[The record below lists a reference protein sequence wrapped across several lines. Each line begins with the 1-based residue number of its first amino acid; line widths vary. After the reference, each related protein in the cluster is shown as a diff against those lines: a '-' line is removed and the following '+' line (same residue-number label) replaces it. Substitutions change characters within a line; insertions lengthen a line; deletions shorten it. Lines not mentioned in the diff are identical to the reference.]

1 MALIKRGKTWHTHFF
16 VDGQRFRQSLQ
27 TSDWR
32 EAQKREKQLMAQ
44 ASQGRLAPLN
54 HQFSKLTFEE
64 AGAKNLAER
73 IAHLAPRSVQTE
85 RERLRP
91 LCAAFGPI
99 KVTRISVEMVRTYM
113 AERKASNVANKTI
126 NLELGVL
133 RCVMKRAKLWH
144 LYADEIKPLPVHT
157 QIGRAMTLEEK
168 LRLAK
173 TAAMKPEWQNARLA
187 MVLAL
192 NTTMRACEIKALR
205 WYDVDFL
212 AGTVTIRKSKTEA
225 GHRMIPLNEDAL
237 CAMRELYRRASAIGG
252 THPDHYVFPA
262 CENGHFNPTTPQK
275 SWRSA
280 WRSLRKAAG
289 VIALRFHDLR
299 HHAITELAESQASD
313 ATIMAIAGH
322 VSRQMLEHY
331 SHVRLEL
338 KRKALDGLSTARS
351 SSEGKRI
358 GYDTNCDTTSPLRMI
373 DHDVTYGEDWSGRE
387 DLNLRP
393 PGPEDWAH
401 EESITCDRVLWR
413 MIECHR
419 SLVQQAF

>member
-1 MALIKRGKTWHTHFF
+1 MALVKRGKTWHTHFF
-16 VDGQRFRQSLQ
+16 VDGQRFRQSLE

-32 EAQKREKQLMAQ
+32 EAQKEEKRLIAQ
-44 ASQGRLAPLN
+44 ASQGKLAPLSQ
-54 HQFSKLTFEE
+54 QFSKTTFGN
-64 AGAKNLAER
+64 AADKNLSER

-85 RERLRP
+85 RERLKP
-91 LCAAFGPI
+91 LCAVFGPI
-99 KVTRISVEMVRTYM
+99 KVHRITVEMVRTYM
-113 AERKASNVANKTI
+113 ADRKAANVANKTI

-133 RCVMKRAKLWH
+133 RGVMKRAKLWH
-144 LYADEIKPLPVHT
+144 LFADEIKPLPVHT
-157 QIGRAMTLEEK
+157 QIGRAMTLDEK

-173 TAAMKPEWQNARLA
+173 TAPIRPDWQSARLA
-187 MVLAL
+187 IVLAL

-212 AGTVTIRKSKTEA
+212 AGTVTIRRSKTQA
-225 GHRMIPLNEDAL
+225 GQRIIPLNEDAL
-237 CAMRELYRRASAIGG
+237 GAMRELYCRASAVGG

-262 CENGHFNPTTPQK
+262 CENGRFDPTTPQK

-289 VIALRFHDLR
+289 ISALRFHDLR

-331 SHVRLEL
+331 SHVRLDL
-338 KRKALDGLSTARS
+338 KRKALDGLATRRGNA
-351 SSEGKRI
+351 EGKPTS
-358 GYDTNCDTTSPLRMI
+358 YDTNYDTRQSSGES
-373 DHDVTYGEDWSGRE
+373 DHKLSYGKDWSGRE

-393 PGPEDWAH
+393 PGPELC
-401 EESITCDRVLWR
+401 ESGFTL
-413 MIECHR
+413 
-419 SLVQQAF
+419 

>member
-16 VDGQRFRQSLQ
+16 VDGQRFRQSLG

-32 EAQKREKQLMAQ
+32 EAQKKEKQLVAQ
-44 ASQGRLAPLN
+44 ASQGKLAPLS
-54 HQFSKLTFEE
+54 HQFSKLTFKE
-64 AGAKNLAER
+64 AADKNLAER

-91 LCAAFGPI
+91 LCALFGSI
-99 KVTRISVEMVRTYM
+99 KVHRITVEMVRTY
-113 AERKASNVANKTI
+113 AADRKAANVANKTI
-126 NLELGVL
+126 NLEIGVL
-133 RCVMKRAKLWH
+133 RGVMKRAKLWH
-144 LYADEIKPLPVHT
+144 LFADEIKPLPVRT
-157 QIGRAMTLEEK
+157 QIGRAMTLDEK

-205 WYDVDFL
+205 WYDVNFL
-212 AGTVTIRKSKTEA
+212 AGTVTIRRSKTEA
-225 GHRMIPLNEDAL
+225 GQRMIPLNQDAL
-237 CAMRELYRRASAIGG
+237 SAMRELYGRASALGA
-252 THPDHYVFPA
+252 THPDDYLFPA
-262 CENGHFNPTTPQK
+262 CENGRCDPATPQK

-289 VIALRFHDLR
+289 IAALRFHDLR

-331 SHVRLEL
+331 SHVRLDL
-338 KRKALDGLSTARS
+338 KRKALNGISIGGS
-351 SSEGKRI
+351 NSEGKPT
-358 GYDTNCDTTSPLRMI
+358 GYDTNDDTTQPPGESGHEL
-373 DHDVTYGEDWSGRE
+373 TYGKIGRGE
-387 DLNLRP
+387 R
-393 PGPEDWAH
+393 
-401 EESITCDRVLWR
+401 I
-413 MIECHR
+413 
-419 SLVQQAF
+419 